1 MNAEMMSAPGGNT
14 KSLSDAVVAAL
25 AKAKANT
32 EPAPNDA
39 AAEGAGH
46 GDTGTPPIVLQE
58 AAEGVAPAAGPIDPG
73 AAVQGEVVSL
83 TEAEAR
89 ALTDEIRADIAG
101 VGAKIERA
109 YFGRAWTVLGYG
121 TWDDYCDAEFAS
133 SFPRLP
139 RPERVA
145 IVCALSDADMSGRS
159 IAAAIGVT
167 EGTVRNDL
175 KSGAQNYAPD
185 LADTAAAPTK
195 PSTVTGAD
203 GKTYPA
209 KPAAA
214 KKPRVS
220 VDALYRAMRDNPGLS
235 DDEIKEKFGG
245 SDATLAKARAWV
257 EHEKTAPKDP
267 GKPWVTTT
275 LPPAAK
281 KPTTSKPKP
290 TAPTSGR
297 GKSSITVDMSTTTST
312 APPRPSK
319 VLLAEVER
327 MTDEMKSLGAELT
340 AVYQSWCWP
349 KSAGCEVD
357 PRLVPKDRG
366 AGCAAMAS
374 IYGSDF
380 KDAAEDIYEVLGDIG
395 AAVDARDEY
404 SGMDREEKRE
414 HIAAQE
420 YKCG

>member
-1 MNAEMMSAPGGNT
+1 MNAEMMSAPGGN
-14 KSLSDAVVAAL
+14 KKPLSDAVVAAL

-39 AAEGAGH
+39 VGEGAGH
-46 GDTGTPPIVLQE
+46 GDIGTPSIVLQE
-58 AAEGVAPAAGPIDPG
+58 AAEGIAPAAEPIDPG

-121 TWDDYCDAEFAS
+121 TWGDYCDAEFAS

-145 IVCALSDADMSGRS
+145 IVCALGDADMSGRS

-175 KSGAQNYAPD
+175 KSGAQNFAPD
-185 LADTAAAPTK
+185 LEDTAPTK

-209 KPAAA
+209 NPPAA

-220 VDALYRAMRDNPGLS
+220 VDALYRAVRDNPGLS

-257 EHEKTAPKDP
+257 KHQKTAPKALDR
-267 GKPWVTTT
+267 PWVTTT
-275 LPPAAK
+275 LPPSTTTV
-281 KPTTSKPKP
+281 PTSKPKP

-297 GKSSITVDMSTTTST
+297 GKSSVTVDVSRTT
-312 APPRPSK
+312 ALAGPRPIA
-319 VLLAEVER
+319 VLLAEFDR
-327 MTDEMKSLGAELT
+327 MTAEMKALGAELT

-349 KSAGCEVD
+349 KSADREVD
-357 PRLVPKDRG
+357 PQQPQPTTKTN
-366 AGCAAMAS
+366 
-374 IYGSDF
+374 
-380 KDAAEDIYEVLGDIG
+380 
-395 AAVDARDEY
+395 
-404 SGMDREEKRE
+404 
-414 HIAAQE
+414 
-420 YKCG
+420 